1 MKSSSPH
8 FKKRFLSLWVLLF
21 TLLTT
26 HQAFG
31 GDYKIE
37 NFIKYPDK
45 TGFVVSTTSDTDSA
59 LISIN
64 GEISP
69 LTFDETKR
77 AIAVSEDTE
86 TKLFYVKMQDEY
98 AGHLYYKTEKNE
110 KVYFKNIPLWMSVL
124 PPLLSIILALI
135 TKQVIISLFA
145 GILIGAWT
153 FNGLSLSAV
162 VEGFLY
168 TMDTL
173 IVNAL
178 IDSGHAA
185 VIIFSMLIGGMVAII
200 SKNGGMQGVVEKL
213 SGFANS
219 AKNTQFVTWILGVLI
234 FFDDYANTLIVGN
247 TMRPV
252 TDRFK
257 ISREKLAYIVD
268 STAAPVAA
276 IALITTWIGA
286 ELGYIADSVEHLS
299 LDESPYLIFLR
310 SLKYSVYPVLTLIF
324 ILLIIK
330 SGKDFGPMYKA
341 EKTAREK
348 EDRKTDKLA
357 IQEIKEQEEFSP
369 AHHTP
374 RYALNALIPILTLI
388 TVTVCGLFITGYS
401 AEIWNGNDSLLNKL
415 STTVGNSD
423 SYTALLWSSS
433 VGVLVAMLLSFITR
447 TLSVTE
453 SIEAMLSGFKTMLPT
468 MIILLL
474 AWSLAETTQILQ
486 TSDFLINLFIG
497 VISVKWLPLITFIL
511 SAMISFSTGTSWGTM
526 AILYPLLLPLTWSL
540 GIESNMEE
548 AILIPIFH
556 NVVASVLGGS
566 VLGDH
571 CSPISDTTVLSSMAS
586 GCNHIE
592 HVRTQMP
599 YALTVGLISALLGGV
614 LMAFT
619 SIPFIAVVVI
629 GILIMIGV
637 IHFWGKKVD

>member
-1 MKSSSPH
+1 MKSSSPLI
-8 FKKRFLSLWVLLF
+8 KKHILSLGVFLYL
-21 TLLTT
+21 LLTT
-26 HQAFG
+26 FQGQA

-37 NFIKYPDK
+37 KFLKSPDK
-45 TGFVVSTTSDTDSA
+45 TGFKISTVAESDSSFIT
-59 LISIN
+59 IN
-64 GEISP
+64 GEDYP
-69 LTFDETKR
+69 LVFDDSKH
-77 AIAVSEDTE
+77 AKVLLEDTE
-86 TKLFYVKMQDEY
+86 ASLFYIKMPDEY
-98 AGHLYYKTEKNE
+98 AGNLYFKSEKNG
-110 KVYFKNIPLWMSVL
+110 KTYFKNIPLWMSIL
-124 PPLLSIILALI
+124 PPLLSIFLALI